1 VPKKIPT
8 SEWLQSKLHRLI
20 EIRDLVSQEC
30 PDIYSEPDPNY
41 GFWSIKKEI
50 ALMYWIWPFLQIAAK
65 HFKYFYYI
73 DLFAG
78 SGLMKAAE
86 NVFFVGSPIV
96 AIGSTLPDKKFSQ
109 YICIEADESRKIALE
124 KRAAVACKNFGT
136 CDAKIFHSDS
146 NIELG
151 NILRE
156 YCPSEKTCFLAFID
170 PQKITDLKWATL
182 QMLLTH
188 GIGDLIINFPTM
200 AIVRNLQVQESESA
214 ITDFIGDHSWPQV
227 EPNAEAILAYFRSKI
242 SLYRSEVDSLPVRD
256 EQHRRLYD
264 LIFATNSQG
273 MKNAL
278 DDLKN
283 RLSKIKTKDIRGLY
297 QVATGDQA
305 QLTGFT

>member
-1 VPKKIPT
+1 VPRKIPT
-8 SEWLQSKLHRLI
+8 SEWLQKKLDRLI
-20 EIRDLVSQEC
+20 EMRDLVSKEC
-30 PDIYSEPDPNY
+30 PDQYSESDPDY

-50 ALMYWIWPFLQIAAK
+50 ALMYWIWPFLQIAP
-65 HFKYFYYI
+65 KYFDSFYYI

-78 SGLMKAAE
+78 SGLMKAE

-109 YICIEADESRKIALE
+109 YICIEADKSRKIALE

-156 YCPSEKTCFLAFID
+156 CCPSEKTCFLAFID
-170 PQKITDLKWATL
+170 PQKITDLKWTTL
-182 QMLLTH
+182 LMLLTH
-188 GIGDLIINFPTM
+188 SRGDLIINFPTM
-200 AIVRNLQVQESESA
+200 AIVRNLRVPESESA
-214 ITDFIGDHSWPQV
+214 ITDFIGDSAWPQI
-227 EPNAEAILAYFRSKI
+227 EPNAEAILRYFESKI
-242 SLYRSEVDSLPVRD
+242 SLHRSKVDSLPIKD
-256 EQHRRLYD
+256 EQGHRLYD
-264 LIFATNSQG
+264 LIFATGSQG
-273 MKNAL
+273 MKNVL

-283 RLSKIKTKDIRGLY
+283 RLNKIKTKDIRGLY
-297 QVATGDQA
+297 SVVTGDQA